1 MNFFLK
7 YLKFTYINLI
17 IIFLFIILLEI
28 IFGYWFKKNNFGI
41 HMRAERNRVNKIS
54 TNHDNGD
61 KINFTYKRNFYGF
74 IGDEF
79 NPKDVKIVFE
89 GGSTGAEIW
98 KPEEKSIVGVLN
110 KLFLKDN
117 IQKKIYNASING
129 KSIRGYTYDHKN
141 WFSKIP
147 NFKPQY
153 IIYYLGINDRKF
165 PDDEQ
170 HRFYDEQSST
180 IISKK
185 IRDYIKNNSFIFEK
199 IKKIKNKYFIK
210 NYDMYDMNKEKLYQ
224 NFVYIDYN
232 KANKIHSKILTK
244 DEENYIT
251 LLNLRLNNLNE
262 VIKKNDF
269 IPIFIT
275 QIKFD
280 GLSDRNLFIG
290 TKEIKKF
297 VKSNNYKI
305 IPLDELITT
314 ISINDFFDEVHTT
327 ISGSEKIAKVIY
339 KYLIKIIDN

>member
-1 MNFFLK
+1 
-7 YLKFTYINLI
+7 
-17 IIFLFIILLEI
+17 
-28 IFGYWFKKNNFGI
+28 
-41 HMRAERNRVNKIS
+41 
-54 TNHDNGD
+54 
-61 KINFTYKRNFYGF
+61 
-74 IGDEF
+74 
-79 NPKDVKIVFE
+79 
-89 GGSTGAEIW
+89 
-98 KPEEKSIVGVLN
+98 
-110 KLFLKDN
+110 
-117 IQKKIYNASING
+117 
-129 KSIRGYTYDHKN
+129 
-141 WFSKIP
+141 
-147 NFKPQY
+147 
-153 IIYYLGINDRKF
+153 
-165 PDDEQ
+165 
-170 HRFYDEQSST
+170 
-180 IISKK
+180 
-185 IRDYIKNNSFIFEK
+185 
-199 IKKIKNKYFIK
+199 
-210 NYDMYDMNKEKLYQ
+210 MYDMNKEKLYQ